1 MGKGQQQ
8 PPVPPEDVQAAQA
21 AVQMISGM
29 LLAFAP
35 TLKPEQAQGIC
46 AAILQQQDQ
55 LGQVINDAVD
65 PAARTAHPKWGF
77 RLHNRGGAA
86 PEPMGQV
93 TTPKVFAECASISE
107 VLHYAT
113 IIALITSPTA
123 RAVLAA
129 YGYDLEFV
137 QGGAPKPQIHLA

>member
-1 MGKGQQQ
+1 MDNGQQ
-8 PPVPPEDVQAAQA
+8 PPVPDDVQAAQA
-21 AVQMISGM
+21 AVQMIGGM
-29 LLAFAP
+29 LVAFAP
-35 TLKPEQAQGIC
+35 TLSQEQATGIC

-65 PAARTAHPKWGF
+65 PAPRDAHPKWGF
-77 RLHNRGGAA
+77 RLHNRGGAVA
-86 PEPMGQV
+86 QKMGQV
-93 TTPKVFAECASISE
+93 TTPKVFTECKDINE

-137 QGGAPKPQIHLA
+137 QGGTPKPQIHLA